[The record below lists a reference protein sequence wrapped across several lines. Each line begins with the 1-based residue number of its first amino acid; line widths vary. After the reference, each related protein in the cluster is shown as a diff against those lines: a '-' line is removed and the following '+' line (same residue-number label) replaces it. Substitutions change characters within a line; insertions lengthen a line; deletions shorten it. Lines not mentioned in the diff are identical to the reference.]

1 MESFC
6 NTKTGK
12 WLNSLASSVFLFSI
26 LFTGIVFFAS
36 QVLAQE
42 PAQPQPVPAQDQTEV
57 TQEEVPGENV
67 AEPEPAPR
75 EVTFPNGVKMEVL
88 RESEG
93 PKPPPNA
100 VVHIQYIGHLEDGTE
115 FARSYARRLPT
126 IYALSDVIGCW
137 QTGIPEMNIGS
148 KAKFTCPPG
157 SANAKR
163 PVDFI
168 WGDTTL
174 YFVIELIAVVR

>member
-6 NTKTGK
+6 TTKKGK
-12 WLNSLASSVFLFSI
+12 WYRSPVSTAILLCLFLAFSSHVW
-26 LFTGIVFFAS
+26 
-36 QVLAQE
+36 AQA
-42 PAQPQPVPAQDQTEV
+42 PAPAGPQTPPADIPAA
-57 TQEEVPGENV
+57 EET
-67 AEPEPAPR
+67 EPEEPKPN

-88 RESEG
+88 VEGSG

-137 QTGIPEMNIGS
+137 QTGIPEMNVGS

-157 SANAKR
+157 SANAHR

-168 WGDTTL
+168 WGNTTL
-174 YFVIELIAVVR
+174 YFVIELIGVVR

>member
-1 MESFC
+1 MESVC
-6 NTKTGK
+6 KTKNRK
-12 WLNSLASSVFLFSI
+12 RHKSLLFSAAI
-26 LFTGIVFFAS
+26 FCFIFTGIALFAS
-36 QVLAQE
+36 HALAQAPAQP
-42 PAQPQPVPAQDQTEV
+42 PAQPQAAAGDAPATDTM
-57 TQEEVPGENV
+57 
-67 AEPEPAPR
+67 EPEPSPN

-88 RESEG
+88 REGTG

-126 IYALSDVIGCW
+126 IYALADVIGCW
-137 QTGIPEMNIGS
+137 QTGIPEMNVGS

-174 YFVIELIAVVR
+174 YFVIELLDVVR